1 VPGTAVA
8 SLRLVLR
15 LTQCL
20 HDALRASCGSG
31 GRNRR
36 KALSAALS
44 GSDTAS
50 GRSLL
55 RIGHLTQD
63 FNCARN
69 RCSDRGARAVANSVP
84 PRCAS
89 RSVRSSRSKSVEST
103 ASAPSTSDA
112 ASSHVFLCR
121 VWVSDAASSRL
132 LLRPGYPPHEAGRA
146 RNRRSGPGTRAAAWL
161 STSRC
166 TFGSLSLSRSKLVES
181 TARAPSASDA
191 A

>member
-1 VPGTAVA
+1 MSPRRPPHHMQPQVGCSSALGAHHRTPCVPGTAIA

-50 GRSLL
+50 GRSLP

-69 RCSDRGARAVANSVP
+69 RCSDRGARAAANSVP

-89 RSVRSSRSKSVEST
+89 RSVRRSRSKSVEST

-112 ASSHVFLCR
+112 ASSRWLFRLRHLTLDSHYARNCC
-121 VWVSDAASSRL
+121 SDRGARAAASSV
-132 LLRPGYPPHEAGRA
+132 PP
-146 RNRRSGPGTRAAAWL
+146 RR
-161 STSRC
+161 
-166 TFGSLSLSRSKLVES
+166 TFGSV
-181 TARAPSASDA
+181 
-191 A
+191 